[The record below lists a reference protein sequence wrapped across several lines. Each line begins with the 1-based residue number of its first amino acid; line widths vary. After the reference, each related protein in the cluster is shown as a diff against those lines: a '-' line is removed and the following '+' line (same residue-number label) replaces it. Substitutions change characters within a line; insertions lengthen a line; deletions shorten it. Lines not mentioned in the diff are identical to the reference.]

1 LLIAKKANQQ
11 KMPGTNKKWNS
22 SAERDL
28 AIAIIF
34 SQQGDKVKYDW
45 QGVHEVLAN
54 LGYVFTKDA
63 IS

>member
-1 LLIAKKANQQ
+1 MANHEEGKSA
-11 KMPGTNKKWNS
+11 KMPGANKKWNS

-45 QGVHEVLAN
+45 QGVHDVLAN
-54 LGYVFTKDA
+54 LGYEFTKDA